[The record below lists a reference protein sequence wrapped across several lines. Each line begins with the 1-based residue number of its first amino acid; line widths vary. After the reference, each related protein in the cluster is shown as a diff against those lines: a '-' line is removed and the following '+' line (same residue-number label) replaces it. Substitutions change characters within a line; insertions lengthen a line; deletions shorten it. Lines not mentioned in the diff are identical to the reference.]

1 MKQHIF
7 SLKLKTS
14 VLHAIC
20 RYAFDCAGLINIP
33 KI

>member
-1 MKQHIF
+1 MEQHIF

-14 VLHAIC
+14 VLHAVGRC
-20 RYAFDCAGLINIP
+20 AFDCAGLINTP